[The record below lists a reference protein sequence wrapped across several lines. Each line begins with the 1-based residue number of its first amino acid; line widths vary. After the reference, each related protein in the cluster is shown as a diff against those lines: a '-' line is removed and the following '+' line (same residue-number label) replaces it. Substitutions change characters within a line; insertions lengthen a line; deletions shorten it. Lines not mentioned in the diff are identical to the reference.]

1 MDSADG
7 GGFAP
12 ASNAASSRTTDQR
25 RIVHMA
31 RAEGGRMAIRGD
43 YPTEFVARLK
53 DITSLRSG
61 PDVWLI
67 ADEPVVTAKRF
78 GATRIVTQ
86 P

>member
-12 ASNAASSRTTDQR
+12 ASNAASSRTTDR
-25 RIVHMA
+25 GRIVRMR
-31 RAEGGRMAIRGD
+31 RAEGGRMAIRVD
-43 YPTEFVARLK
+43 DRTELVARLK

-78 GATRIVTQ
+78 GAARLVTQ